1 VDTELL
7 RTFLEVNRTR
17 HFGKAAANLYLT
29 QSAVSARIR
38 LLEQTVG
45 VPLFTR
51 DRNDI
56 QLTSQGRKLVKHAE
70 TMLTAWNRARQEIA
84 LDNEDKTG
92 LSAAGVPSLWD
103 MMLPAWVETMCREL
117 PDIVL
122 SVEALDVDTILRRL
136 AEKTL
141 DLGLMLESPQMA
153 DLALKEFA
161 TIRFVMVSSRAG
173 TSGAE
178 AVGEDYFLV
187 NWGAWFTSAHARN
200 FPDLPTPTVRVGPG
214 RVARALILG
223 RGGSA
228 YLAEPLI
235 ADDLAAGRLHL
246 VADAPVIER
255 EAFAVYP
262 REAENRAFIERALA
276 MLDAAP
282 EERAS
287 AVR

>member
-1 VDTELL
+1 MDTELL

-17 HFGKAAANLYLT
+17 HFGKAAASLYLT

-56 QLTSQGRKLVKHAE
+56 QLTSQGRKFLKHAE
-70 TMLTAWNRARQEIA
+70 IMLNAWNRARQEIA
-84 LDNEDKTG
+84 LDTEDKTG
-92 LSAAGVPSLWD
+92 LTAAGVPSLWD
-103 MMLPAWVETMCREL
+103 MMLPAWVEAMCEEL

-136 AEKTL
+136 AERTL

-153 DLALKEFA
+153 NLALKGFA
-161 TIRFVMVSSRAG
+161 TIRFVMVSSRAAV
-173 TSGAE
+173 SSAD

-187 NWGAWFTSAHARN
+187 NWGAWFTSAHARY

-228 YLAEPLI
+228 YIAEPLI
-235 ADDLAAGRLHL
+235 AEDLAQGRLHL
-246 VADAPVIER
+246 VGDAPVIER
-255 EAFAVYP
+255 EACAVYP
-262 REAENRAFIERALA
+262 REAENRAFIEKALE
-276 MLDAAP
+276 MLDATPP
-282 EERAS
+282 ECVS
-287 AVR
+287 AAR

>member
-1 VDTELL
+1 MDTELL

>member
-1 VDTELL
+1 MDTELL

-92 LSAAGVPSLWD
+92 LSAAGVPALWD

-122 SVEALDVDTILRRL
+122 SVEALDVDSILRRL
-136 AEKTL
+136 AERTL
-141 DLGLMLESPQMA
+141 DLGLMLESPPLA
-153 DLALKEFA
+153 DLTLKEFA
-161 TIRFVMVSSRAG
+161 TIRFVMVSSRADI
-173 TSGAE
+173 SGSD

-187 NWGAWFTSAHARN
+187 NWGAWFTSAHARY

-255 EAFAVYP
+255 AAFAVYP

-287 AVR
+287 AAR

>member
-287 AVR
+287 AAR